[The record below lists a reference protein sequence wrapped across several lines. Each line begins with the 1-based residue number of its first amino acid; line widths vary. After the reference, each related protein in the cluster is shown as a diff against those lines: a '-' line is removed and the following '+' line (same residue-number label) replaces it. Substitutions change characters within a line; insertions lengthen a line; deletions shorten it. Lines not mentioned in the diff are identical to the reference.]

1 MLSEHTSVCVCVCV
15 CVCEEC
21 VYIINVFSERGRYKQ
36 EGTTQMSAS
45 SKSMSVLTK
54 THFHIAWVTLSVRMF
69 NRRRFHSPL
78 SLFSITS
85 TVSPALRLISEF
97 SCLS

>member
-1 MLSEHTSVCVCVCV
+1 MAGVAVEGPSWTKGLEKEVIQSRDRGKWIDEQCVLREGDTNRKEQTTCREH
-15 CVCEEC
+15 
-21 VYIINVFSERGRYKQ
+21 
-36 EGTTQMSAS
+36 AS
-45 SKSMSVLTK
+45 SN
-54 THFHIAWVTLSVRMF
+54 TL
-69 NRRRFHSPL
+69 NKRRYHSPL

>member
-1 MLSEHTSVCVCVCV
+1 MAGVAV
-15 CVCEEC
+15 
-21 VYIINVFSERGRYKQ
+21 
-36 EGTTQMSAS
+36 EGPS
-45 SKSMSVLTK
+45 LTK
-54 THFHIAWVTLSVRMF
+54 GLEKEVIQSRDRGKRIDECLCYKCVLREGGTNRKEQTTCHTGREHASLNTL
-69 NRRRFHSPL
+69 NKRRNHSPL

>member
-1 MLSEHTSVCVCVCV
+1 MLSEHTSVCV

-36 EGTTQMSAS
+36 EGTTQTSGS
-45 SKSMSVLTK
+45 SKKHVGFDNDTFSHGLCYMEC
-54 THFHIAWVTLSVRMF
+54 VTV